1 MNVHQTGSMTVMKMP
16 DALIPLEVTTA
27 LVTVAMRE
35 MDSAAQVRVTWNM
48 YSAFNINTMAN
59 Y

>member
-35 MDSAAQVRVTWNM
+35 MDLAAQVRVT
-48 YSAFNINTMAN
+48 
-59 Y
+59 